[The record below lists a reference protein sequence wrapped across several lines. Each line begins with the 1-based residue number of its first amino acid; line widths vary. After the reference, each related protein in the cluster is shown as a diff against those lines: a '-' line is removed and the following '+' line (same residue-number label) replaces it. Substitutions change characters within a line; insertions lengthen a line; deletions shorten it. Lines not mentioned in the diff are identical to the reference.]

1 MPDSTLS
8 FAETSGD
15 LALDRLLFGRIVALA
30 ASGDRPLTRELGL
43 NPADVA
49 ALIRR
54 HVPQAAALLTD
65 PAALGD
71 GPGHGEIEEAD
82 LRAFILEH
90 RAHQE
95 TEAEWLAAIIARR
108 AMGPNHLWQDMGFAD
123 RGELNAMFV
132 RHFPALKARNAQD
145 MKWKKFFY
153 RSLCEREGLLLCKS
167 PHCEICDD
175 FVDCFGAEPG
185 DPLSTLAHLSRPS
198 V

>member
-15 LALDRLLFGRIVALA
+15 HALDRLLFGRIVALA
-30 ASGDRPLTRELGL
+30 ASGERPLTRELGL
-43 NPADVA
+43 SADDVA
-49 ALIRR
+49 ALVRR
-54 HVPQAAALLTD
+54 HVPQAAALLAD
-65 PAALGD
+65 PVKLGS
-71 GPGHGEIEEAD
+71 GAGSGEIEEAD

-90 RAHQE
+90 RARQE
-95 TEAEWLAAIIARR
+95 AEAEWLAAIIARR

-123 RGELNAMFV
+123 RGELNAMFL

-185 DPLSTLAHLSRPS
+185 DPLSTLAHLSRHEA
-198 V
+198 